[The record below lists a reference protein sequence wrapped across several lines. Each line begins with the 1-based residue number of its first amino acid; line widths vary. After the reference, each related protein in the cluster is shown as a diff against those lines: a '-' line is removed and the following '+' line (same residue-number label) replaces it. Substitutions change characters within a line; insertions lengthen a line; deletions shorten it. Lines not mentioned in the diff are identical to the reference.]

1 MKQFAGDMYREVKD
15 SEGKVSKELTAFGEQ
30 LVKDA
35 VSAIGGMW
43 DTITADGVIDPS
55 DIQAVFEQ
63 LAQIPEE
70 VLGDSSVQSSIHSLL
85 AMIGAQT
92 GDAFIIGLSA
102 LPEITKEQLD
112 EALGIYDQWKKD
124 VEDNPPEVAPEVK
137 PPENPDGSPS
147 NPDSVGATGPDTSAA
162 TSAPPPAPVP
172 PETVKSWQEI
182 TAAAK
187 EYAKAVVEGRDA
199 TTALSAETVTRSAE
213 MLAAIQ
219 PLYGV
224 EDDKQSVSALDWILR
239 QVAEVTLPEVVVPG
253 FEAFAEA
260 GSIAV
265 STVFTKVGEL
275 QSALTALAKNYDIT
289 ITTHYVTDGAP
300 DGACH
305 CGPEMASGGII
316 PGSIGSPYPITAHG
330 QELVVPA
337 STATTLPPSLVD
349 ALLSGTAFRMPA
361 DFAPRLS
368 PVAVGGATPSQVAPA
383 SDPDF
388 VAVRMSKADA
398 AAAMYAPLMVMVE
411 RDSRNGMVRFKDG
424 KAKIHPHLRAR
435 ARRG

>member
-1 MKQFAGDMYREVKD
+1 M
-15 SEGKVSKELTAFGEQ
+15 
-30 LVKDA
+30 
-35 VSAIGGMW
+35 
-43 DTITADGVIDPS
+43 
-55 DIQAVFEQ
+55 
-63 LAQIPEE
+63 
-70 VLGDSSVQSSIHSLL
+70 
-85 AMIGAQT
+85 
-92 GDAFIIGLSA
+92 
-102 LPEITKEQLD
+102 
-112 EALGIYDQWKKD
+112 
-124 VEDNPPEVAPEVK
+124 
-137 PPENPDGSPS
+137 
-147 NPDSVGATGPDTSAA
+147 
-162 TSAPPPAPVP
+162 
-172 PETVKSWQEI
+172 
-182 TAAAK
+182 
-187 EYAKAVVEGRDA
+187 VEGRDA
-199 TTALSAETVTRSAE
+199 TTALSVETVTRAAE
-213 MLAAIQ
+213 MLAAIK

-253 FEAFAEA
+253 FAEFATQA
-260 GSIAV
+260 SIAV
-265 STVFTKVGEL
+265 STVFGKVGEL
-275 QSALTALAKNYDIT
+275 QSALSGLVTNGPYEVSVV
-289 ITTHYVTDGAP
+289 THYTSDGTPPQATQQP
-300 DGACH
+300 
-305 CGPEMASGGII
+305 PPMAVGGWI
-316 PGSIGSPYPITAHG
+316 PGAIGSPYPITAHG

-337 STATTLPPSLVD
+337 ATATTLPPSLVD

>member
-1 MKQFAGDMYREVKD
+1 MAAAVQQVTESVSGSTDEFA
-15 SEGKVSKELTAFGEQ
+15 A
-30 LVKDA
+30 
-35 VSAIGGMW
+35 
-43 DTITADGVIDPS
+43 
-55 DIQAVFEQ
+55 
-63 LAQIPEE
+63 LAQAA
-70 VLGDSSVQSSIHSLL
+70 GMSS
-85 AMIGAQT
+85 
-92 GDAFIIGLSA
+92 
-102 LPEITKEQLD
+102 EQ
-112 EALGIYDQWKKD
+112 
-124 VEDNPPEVAPEVK
+124 V
-137 PPENPDGSPS
+137 
-147 NPDSVGATGPDTSAA
+147 
-162 TSAPPPAPVP
+162 
-172 PETVKSWQEI
+172 
-182 TAAAK
+182 
-187 EYAKAVVEGRDA
+187 R
-199 TTALSAETVTRSAE
+199 
-213 MLAAIQ
+213 AAIQ
-219 PLYGV
+219 PIIGT
-224 EDDKQSVSALDWILR
+224 EDDGLSLVATQAALSSITTFLPEEMVPSFQDAFDSANASVS
-239 QVAEVTLPEVVVPG
+239 
-253 FEAFAEA
+253 
-260 GSIAV
+260 SN
-265 STVFTKVGEL
+265 FTKVGEL

-368 PVAVGGATPSQVAPA
+368 PVAVGNTDPAQSATAP
-383 SDPDF
+383 DPDF